1 MVSSLPTEAV
11 EWKRSYGRT
20 SKSVYVE
27 AEFHP
32 IDVEALLKVSF
43 NIEMH
48 TPYNNKAREEFVVFF
63 LIYWLFNIKAKRSL
77 NGQQVLHTFWTDCSD
92 IETYKVINIDKK
104 FIITTLCE
112 LRDVFMVM
120 QFALV
125 WRSGRFFRSL
135 VIIFFINLSFVQ
147 AKYKVFVKLILA
159 LVGIWF

>member
-48 TPYNNKAREEFVVFF
+48 TPYNNKAREAVFRIHII
-63 LIYWLFNIKAKRSL
+63 LIWIRIRIRIR
-77 NGQQVLHTFWTDCSD
+77 GTFDS
-92 IETYKVINIDKK
+92 VN
-104 FIITTLCE
+104 
-112 LRDVFMVM
+112 R
-120 QFALV
+120 
-125 WRSGRFFRSL
+125 
-135 VIIFFINLSFVQ
+135 IFPIRH
-147 AKYKVFVKLILA
+147 
-159 LVGIWF
+159 

>member
-1 MVSSLPTEAV
+1 M
-11 EWKRSYGRT
+11 
-20 SKSVYVE
+20 
-27 AEFHP
+27 
-32 IDVEALLKVSF
+32 
-43 NIEMH
+43 
-48 TPYNNKAREEFVVFF
+48 
-63 LIYWLFNIKAKRSL
+63 
-77 NGQQVLHTFWTDCSD
+77 LHTFWTDCSD

-159 LVGIWF
+159 LVGI

>member
-1 MVSSLPTEAV
+1 LVSSLPTEAV

-48 TPYNNKAREEFVVFF
+48 KLYSNHKKPEKNLLYFF

-92 IETYKVINIDKK
+92 IETYKVNNKHLQGVYLYS
-104 FIITTLCE
+104 TMWT
-112 LRDVFMVM
+112 
-120 QFALV
+120 Q
-125 WRSGRFFRSL
+125 WRICYAVRASGGL
-135 VIIFFINLSFVQ
+135 GVSF
-147 AKYKVFVKLILA
+147 
-159 LVGIWF
+159 